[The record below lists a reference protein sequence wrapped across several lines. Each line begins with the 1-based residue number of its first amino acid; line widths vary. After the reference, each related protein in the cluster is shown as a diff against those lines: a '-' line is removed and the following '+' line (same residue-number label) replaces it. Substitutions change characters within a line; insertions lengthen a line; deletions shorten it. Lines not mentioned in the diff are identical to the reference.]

1 MAVRAALVLALLA
14 AVGFGVWEVR
24 RWLTPEG
31 RDSISPRQ
39 RLLRLWGLF
48 FLLAVLGLWLGGTF
62 LPVPHTRKALIGWV
76 QYWLLTVSASLP
88 LIPLAL
94 LDRREN
100 LRHLAESRRQL
111 AALRRTLLQD
121 TLTARAGGD
130 ADSSPDSPA

>member
-1 MAVRAALVLALLA
+1 MALRAVLALALLA
-14 AVGFGVWEVR
+14 AAGFGVWEVR
-24 RWLTPEG
+24 RWFTPEG
-31 RDSISPRQ
+31 RDSISHKQ

-62 LPVPHTRKALIGWV
+62 LPIPHTPKALIGWV

-100 LRHLAESRRQL
+100 LRHLAEARRQL
-111 AALRRTLLQD
+111 IALRQSLIRETV
-121 TLTARAGGD
+121 GGHPKD
-130 ADSSPDSPA
+130 DDPPPPTPA